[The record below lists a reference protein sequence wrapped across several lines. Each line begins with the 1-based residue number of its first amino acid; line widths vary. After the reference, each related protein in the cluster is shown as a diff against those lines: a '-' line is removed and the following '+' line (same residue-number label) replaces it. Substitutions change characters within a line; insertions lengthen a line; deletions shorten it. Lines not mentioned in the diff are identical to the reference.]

1 MGAAEMAEVADCVAA
16 LLEALAEEKPVA
28 AFDAIRERT
37 LDLTNR
43 FPLPYG
49 LR

>member
-1 MGAAEMAEVADCVAA
+1 MGAAEMAEVADCVSD
-16 LLEALAEEKPVA
+16 LLEALAEQKGDA
-28 AFDAIRERT
+28 ALDAIRERT
-37 LDLTNR
+37 LDLTDR